1 MVLEFKATDN
11 RYHQSEGAKWGL
23 ETFEVFQPIIAIM
36 SDSPHL
42 TTTRAM
48 FYLSQSL
55 ITVYIYMDLRHTG
68 IVDLSIKVR

>member
-1 MVLEFKATDN
+1 MVLEFKATDT

-42 TTTRAM
+42 TTSRAM
-48 FYLSQSL
+48 FYLRQSL
-55 ITVYIYMDLRHTG
+55 ITVYIYKTY
-68 IVDLSIKVR
+68 

>member
-42 TTTRAM
+42 STSR
-48 FYLSQSL
+48 QSL
-55 ITVYIYMDLRHTG
+55 ITVYIYKTY
-68 IVDLSIKVR
+68 